1 MLDTKA
7 IAAALAP
14 VLKQH
19 IEAATEPLRA
29 RIAELEARAPTPG
42 QNGKDGRDGRDAEPV
57 SDEQLAKVVERYLE
71 ANPPKDGADGKDGLD
86 GKDGADG
93 VDGKDGQNGKD
104 GRDGVGV
111 AGALIDRDGE
121 LNLTLSNGEIHKMGL
136 VVGRDGKDGADGTD
150 GADGQSWDEMEVRR
164 TGPRT
169 IELSFDH
176 GDRRNTFEVEF
187 PVPLYRGVYSDAE
200 VYQVGDMVTW
210 AGSLWHCNESTTGKP
225 GEGTKAWTLAVKRGR
240 DGKDFAGPQPKTGPV
255 KI

>member
-29 RIAELEARAPTPG
+29 RIAELEARAP
-42 QNGKDGRDGRDAEPV
+42 KDGRDGRDAEPV
-57 SDEQLAKVVERYLE
+57 TDEQLAKVVERYLE
-71 ANPPKDGADGKDGLD
+71 ANPPRHGAD
-86 GKDGADG
+86 
-93 VDGKDGQNGKD
+93 GKD

-200 VYQVGDMVTW
+200 AYQAGDMVTW

-225 GEGTKAWTLAVKRGR
+225 GEGTKAWTLAAKRGR